1 MNEWICRKKA
11 GKGFAFSRCGWLAD
25 YDSHKLTKRPKA
37 SLGSCPLPTR
47 LPRNQRSTAAPPRPP
62 ERVRKYCLA
71 GKPEALV
78 IPPPPAHACPPRL
91 ALPTPGHP
99 VRTWGRAPDTAGSSP
114 AGRLTLPRMRSGL
127 ARPLRGGA
135 TGQGFWVFFLCSRP
149 CSSHLPRT
157 GARLSL
163 GFLGVCDWPGPRS
176 SAQRGLAEGGL
187 ASGVRS
193 LPVTVRSPR
202 RPRSGRVG
210 GDSGLG
216 KRVRPLPEEA
226 GGPGTAGGL
235 LEPPSARRVGPGT
248 VGRGWE

>member
-1 MNEWICRKKA
+1 MPAPARTSYTRSSSEDA
-11 GKGFAFSRCGWLAD
+11 GPRTRHSRVLA
-25 YDSHKLTKRPKA
+25 
-37 SLGSCPLPTR
+37 
-47 LPRNQRSTAAPPRPP
+47 
-62 ERVRKYCLA
+62 
-71 GKPEALV
+71 
-78 IPPPPAHACPPRL
+78 
-91 ALPTPGHP
+91 
-99 VRTWGRAPDTAGSSP
+99 GRAPHPAAHAFWAGP
-114 AGRLTLPRMRSGL
+114 AASRRGDGTGFLVFFFPLLPPLLFPPATYGSAALARLVGCVRL
-127 ARPLRGGA
+127 ARPAQL
-135 TGQGFWVFFLCSRP
+135 
-149 CSSHLPRT
+149 
-157 GARLSL
+157 
-163 GFLGVCDWPGPRS
+163 